1 MNPVE
6 RQYKKFFEDWEA
18 QGPVKIGPMSSSIWR
33 TDPKSVFIKL
43 SRYKFV
49 SKLVQGK
56 DEVLEIG
63 CGDGWASSLV
73 MKEVGKLT
81 LSDIDPIWSES
92 VSNLYGENVSFEQI
106 DFTNTLPDKT
116 YDAIYALD
124 VLEHIDPKDSPRF
137 CSNVAKSLR
146 DSGLALIGMPSLES
160 QLYAS
165 EVSKAGHVNC
175 MSGDTLK
182 SHLSVYFTNVF
193 VFSMNDEVVH
203 TGFYGMSH
211 YLIAL
216 CLGAKK
222 QS

>member
-1 MNPVE
+1 M
-6 RQYKKFFEDWEA
+6 A
-18 QGPVKIGPMSSSIWR
+18 SSIWR
-33 TDPKSVFIKL
+33 EDPKSVFIKL

-56 DEVLEIG
+56 ESVLEIG

-73 MKEVGKLT
+73 KKEVGNLV
-81 LSDIDPIWSES
+81 LSDMDAIWADSIL
-92 VSNLYGENVSFEQI
+92 NLYGKEVMFHQI
-106 DFTNTLPDKT
+106 DFSNNWAGET
-116 YDAIYALD
+116 YDAVYALD
-124 VLEHIDPKDSPRF
+124 VLEHINPKDSPRF
-137 CSNVAKSLR
+137 CSNVARSLSN
-146 DSGLALIGMPSLES
+146 SGFAIIGMPSLES

-175 MSGDTLK
+175 MSGQKLK
-182 SHLSVYFTNVF
+182 SHLSDYFTNVF

-216 CLGAKK
+216 CVGPKK
-222 QS
+222 LE